1 MSKIRLLG
9 DVQHNAK
16 IAFVEFATAESA
28 RGALKLSGALLGA
41 LPCGCYA
48 GTPRLPAAC
57 GGAPSCSLEYLPAL
71 LVLVQ
76 FSRMQLNTQLNG
88 G

>member
-9 DVQHNAK
+9 DTQHSCK

-41 LPCGCYA
+41 WGA
-48 GTPRLPAAC
+48 TR
-57 GGAPSCSLEYLPAL
+57 GGLGATTS
-71 LVLVQ
+71 
-76 FSRMQLNTQLNG
+76 
-88 G
+88 